1 VRGVK
6 SVRLLLLV
14 LLAAPAALAGGPLGA
29 NDTPIR
35 TSNYGIDITIGPVLA
50 GARATGL
57 AGAYVAIAEGVD
69 GNSQNPASPA
79 VRNAWS
85 VDHFDYDVGIGLIF
99 PGTLQDDD
107 FFNTGLRQTDL
118 RHSDQQEFTF
128 LSPMANV
135 QLGHWGIGVG
145 FELQRYGLQ
154 KRPAAAPGAPEELVR
169 AQISV
174 VRSLL
179 ARSLDDGQIVGGI
192 GLDVLAL
199 DITDRDDVFTRSGNI
214 FTTRGVA
221 FSGGLLWKPNWQ
233 RYRLGLAVRAPVNTP
248 IDSNA
253 DRVDQDVVL
262 GDPASPDAI
271 WLPRAVRRP
280 WSADVGVALQLGS
293 RPLNPRW
300 IDPTDQLEQLE
311 AFLEQ
316 RAERRARE
324 GNLANTAA
332 RDALDE
338 VHLER
343 ARRELRAR
351 LVRRYRQMSRRYVL
365 IALALRAD
373 GRVIDS
379 VGVESF
385 LQGQVNRSGE
395 SVTFSPRIGAET
407 EPIAGWLQVRG
418 GSYAEPSRFRTG
430 RTRVHGTLGID
441 AKLLETS
448 FFGLFEDDAEWKIG
462 AVTDVSKNYF
472 SWGLSLGAWR

>member
-1 VRGVK
+1 VERIA
-6 SVRLLLLV
+6 SLLVLV
-14 LLAAPAALAGGPLGA
+14 LLAPAARAGGPLGD

-69 GNSQNPASPA
+69 GNSQNPAAPA

-85 VDHFDYDVGIGLIF
+85 VDHVDYDLAIGLIF

-107 FFNTGLRQTDL
+107 FFNTGLAETDL

-135 QLGHWGIGVG
+135 QIGDWGIGVG

-154 KRPAAAPGAPEELVR
+154 KRPAASPSAPEELVR

-179 ARSLDDGQIVGGI
+179 ARSLDDGQLVGGI
-192 GLDVLAL
+192 GFDVLAL
-199 DITDRDDVFTRSGNI
+199 DITSRDDIFTRSGNI

-233 RYRLGLAVRAPVNTP
+233 RYRVGVAVRAPVNQP
-248 IDSNA
+248 IDSSA
-253 DRVDQDVVL
+253 ERVDEDVVL
-262 GDPASPDAI
+262 GDPLSPDAI
-271 WLPRAVRRP
+271 WLPHSVRRP
-280 WSADVGVALQLGS
+280 WSVDVGTALQLGP

-300 IDPTDQLEQLE
+300 IDPADQLEQLE
-311 AFLEQ
+311 AFLEA

-324 GNLANTAA
+324 GNEANAAA

-338 VHLER
+338 RHLER
-343 ARRELRAR
+343 ARRELRER
-351 LVRRYRQMSRRYVL
+351 LLRRYRAMSRRYAL
-365 IALALRAD
+365 IAVALRVD

-395 SVTFSPRIGAET
+395 RITFSPRIGVET
-407 EPIAGWLQVRG
+407 EPIARWLQVRA
-418 GSYAEPSRFRTG
+418 GSYAEPSRFRAG
-430 RTRVHGTLGID
+430 RTRVHGTLGLD
-441 AKLLETS
+441 AKVLKS
-448 FFGLFEDDAEWKIG
+448 SVFGLFDDEAEWRIG
-462 AVTDVSKNYF
+462 GVADLAKNYF
-472 SWGLSLGAWR
+472 SWGVSLGTWY